1 MLRGFTNAV
10 LAAIALVLIVGCGES
25 HPAKGDYASLING
38 SGTTGMKGDGS
49 FASGANAHPGYNELP
64 IEIGSRGAWAPASGN
79 HSPITWYAEGSRGL
93 GIANDSGGIGIG
105 IH

>member
-1 MLRGFTNAV
+1 MVRGFVQAG
-10 LAAIALVLIVGCGES
+10 LAALALLMISGCGES
-25 HPAKGDYASLING
+25 HRAKGDYASLVNG
-38 SGTTGMKGDGS
+38 SGTTGMKGNGS

-64 IEIGSRGAWAPASGN
+64 IEVGSRGAWAPATGN
-79 HSPITWYAEGSRGL
+79 HPPITWSSEGTRGL